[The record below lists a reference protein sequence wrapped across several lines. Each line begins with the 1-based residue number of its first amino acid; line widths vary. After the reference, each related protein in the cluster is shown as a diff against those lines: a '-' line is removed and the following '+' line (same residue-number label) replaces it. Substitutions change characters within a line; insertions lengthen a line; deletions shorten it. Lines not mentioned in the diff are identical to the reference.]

1 MPQPSVRIGFAEDF
15 IREIERLK
23 KKYPHI
29 KEDIQPLI
37 NQLKQGETPGD
48 RLKYP
53 GVILYKDRAR
63 NTDAQKGTRGGY
75 RVIYLVVSA
84 VEVVMF
90 AVYSKL
96 EKSDIRESEIDRR
109 LEAIMKKR
117 DKGE

>member
-1 MPQPSVRIGFAEDF
+1 MSQPIVRVGFAEDF
-15 IREIERLK
+15 IREVERLK

-48 RLKYP
+48 RLKFP

-75 RVIYLVVSA
+75 RVIYLIIASN
-84 VEVVMF
+84 EIVMF

-96 EKSDIRESEIDRR
+96 EKTDIRDAEIETR
-109 LEAIMKKR
+109 LEAILKR
-117 DKGE
+117 RS